1 MLVATLT
8 ASHAACTTPPIR
20 VAIELSFGALMS
32 PKEHASVSNQ
42 IKRAF
47 GHNKA
52 ARKPVSLHLTSLS
65 SASEYP
71 AMLGSCV
78 GWRSWP
84 DVECIES
91 AAHEHWPTNAVW
103 LSPDAPDALETLSPD
118 DVYVVGGFVDR
129 SVKKGETLRRAEAA
143 GVRAVRLPVAEHA
156 ARSDLHPILSIN
168 TVVQILGE
176 VHAGSGW
183 SGALATHVP
192 ARYVKRRELEEA
204 ARVSA
209 ELADDVGV
217 DLGDLK

>member
-1 MLVATLT
+1 MLFVTLA
-8 ASHAACTTPPIR
+8 ASHALCTSPAIR
-20 VAIELSFGALMS
+20 VAIDLSFGSLMS
-32 PKEHASVSNQ
+32 SKEHASVSNQ

-52 ARKPVSLHLTSLS
+52 AEKPVALHLTGLA
-65 SASEYP
+65 SAAAYP

-84 DVECIES
+84 HVECIES

-118 DVYVVGGFVDR
+118 DVYIVGGFVDR
-129 SVKKGETLRRAEAA
+129 SVRKGETLRRAEAA
-143 GVRAVRLPVAEHA
+143 GARAVRLPIAEHA
-156 ARSDLHPILSIN
+156 ARPDLHPILSIN
-168 TVVQILGE
+168 AVVQILGE
-176 VHAGSGW
+176 VHAGSDW
-183 SGALATHVP
+183 SAALAAHVP

-209 ELADDVGV
+209 ECESADSDVC
-217 DLGDLK
+217 